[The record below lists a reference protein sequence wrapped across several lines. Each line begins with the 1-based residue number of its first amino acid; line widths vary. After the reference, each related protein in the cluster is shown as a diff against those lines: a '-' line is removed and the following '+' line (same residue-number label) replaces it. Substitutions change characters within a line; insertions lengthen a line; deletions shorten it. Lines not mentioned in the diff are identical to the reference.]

1 MTFFVQT
8 LVEKK
13 QKWEKGGFRVLER
26 LGGGRKL
33 VVPYISIFG

>member
-13 QKWEKGGFRVLER
+13 NRSGKKGGFEFWKDWV
-26 LGGGRKL
+26 GVG
-33 VVPYISIFG
+33 S

>member
-13 QKWEKGGFRVLER
+13 QKWEKGGV
-26 LGGGRKL
+26 
-33 VVPYISIFG
+33 SSFGKTGWG